1 MAEQPIEESQTEQET
16 VETLEAEETPASSE
30 LSKEDLWNQ
39 ILADEQQTPASVKE
53 PEEATEPEVESVD
66 ATPTDSESEEV
77 VEPELA
83 EPEPKKPSKL
93 EKRLHDQSQFIETL
107 KGENYEM
114 RQQLTHMQEQLTA
127 LQSQPPPKEMEPE
140 TPAVSQEDALKAVLA
155 DLPEDLRQEAEAFP
169 ELMASINHMVEK
181 KLESVRGEVKSVRGE
196 VMPDLTEV
204 RKERQQRQVQ
214 QALQQRHQL
223 ANDQLGITNAADLDF
238 NDPDFAKWVL
248 SVPRRKAVVT
258 NFSDP
263 DGFVDLLKG
272 FLYEHPEAAKRGEEV
287 PAPAPVQNNVAQAE
301 RRKTASTVVPRR
313 SPPPAKPQRPIQ
325 THADK
330 EAYWEALMSE
340 D

>member
-16 VETLEAEETPASSE
+16 VETLEADQTPASSE

-39 ILADEQQTPASVKE
+39 ILADEQPTPASDKK
-53 PEEATEPEVESVD
+53 PEKATEAEVESVD
-66 ATPTDSESEEV
+66 ATPTDSESEDV

-83 EPEPKKPSKL
+83 EMEPKKPSKL

-107 KGENYEM
+107 KSENYEM
-114 RQQLTHMQEQLTA
+114 RQQLTQMQEQLTA
-127 LQSQPPPKEMEPE
+127 LQSQPQPKEEPPP
-140 TPAVSQEDALKAVLA
+140 PAVSHEDALKAVLA

-169 ELMASINHMVEK
+169 ELMASINHLVEK
-181 KLESVRGEVKSVRGE
+181 KLESVRGE

-223 ANDQLGITNAADLDF
+223 ANQQLGITNAADLDF
-238 NDPDFAKWVL
+238 NNPDFAKWVL
-248 SVPRRKAVVT
+248 SVPRRKAQVT
-258 NFSDP
+258 NFGDP

-287 PAPAPVQNNVAQAE
+287 PAPAPAQKNVAQAE

-313 SPPPAKPQRPIQ
+313 SPPPAAAPRPLITQ
-325 THADK
+325 EDK
-330 EAYWEALMSE
+330 QAYWDSLVS
-340 D
+340 

>member
-1 MAEQPIEESQTEQET
+1 MAEQPIEESVTEQEEIPA
-16 VETLEAEETPASSE
+16 ETLETEQTSVSSE

-39 ILADEQQTPASVKE
+39 ILADEQQTPASVEE

-77 VEPELA
+77 VEPESA
-83 EPEPKKPSKL
+83 EPEPKKPNKL

-114 RQQLTHMQEQLTA
+114 RQQLTQMQEQLTA
-127 LQSQPPPKEMEPE
+127 LQSQPQPVEEPE
-140 TPAVSQEDALKAVLA
+140 APAVSQQDALKAVLA
-155 DLPEDLRQEAEAFP
+155 DLPENLRQEAEAFP

-181 KLESVRGEVKSVRGE
+181 KLESVRGE

-238 NDPDFAKWVL
+238 NDPDFARWVL

-287 PAPAPVQNNVAQAE
+287 PAPAPVQNNVVQAE

>member
-39 ILADEQQTPASVKE
+39 ILSDEQQTPASVKE

-83 EPEPKKPSKL
+83 ELEPKKPSKL

-107 KGENYEM
+107 KGENHTM
-114 RQQLTHMQEQLTA
+114 RQQLAQMQEQLTA

-140 TPAVSQEDALKAVLA
+140 TPAVSHEDALKAVLA

-181 KLESVRGEVKSVRGE
+181 KLESVRGEV
-196 VMPDLTEV
+196 MPDLTEV

-223 ANDQLGITNAADLDF
+223 ANNQLGISNAADLDF
-238 NDPDFAKWVL
+238 NDPDFARWVL

-287 PAPAPVQNNVAQAE
+287 PAPVPVQNNVAQAE

-325 THADK
+325 TNADK

>member
-1 MAEQPIEESQTEQET
+1 MAEQPMEESQTEQET
-16 VETLEAEETPASSE
+16 VETLEADQTPASSE

-39 ILADEQQTPASVKE
+39 ILADEQPTPASDKK
-53 PEEATEPEVESVD
+53 PEEATEAEVESVD
-66 ATPTDSESEEV
+66 ATPTDSESEDV

-83 EPEPKKPSKL
+83 EMEPKKPSKL

-107 KGENYEM
+107 KSENYEM
-114 RQQLTHMQEQLTA
+114 RQQLTQMQEQLTA
-127 LQSQPPPKEMEPE
+127 LQSQPQPKEEPPP
-140 TPAVSQEDALKAVLA
+140 PAVSHEDALKAVLA

-169 ELMASINHMVEK
+169 ELMASINHLVEK
-181 KLESVRGEVKSVRGE
+181 KLESVRGE

-223 ANDQLGITNAADLDF
+223 ANQQLGITNAADLDF
-238 NDPDFAKWVL
+238 NNPDFAKWVL
-248 SVPRRKAVVT
+248 SVPRRKAQVT
-258 NFSDP
+258 NFGDP

-287 PAPAPVQNNVAQAE
+287 PAPAPAQKNVAQAE

-313 SPPPAKPQRPIQ
+313 SPPPAAAPRPLITQ
-325 THADK
+325 EDK
-330 EAYWEALMSE
+330 QAYWDSLVS
-340 D
+340 